1 MPLLRRTLK
10 SLEFILVYQLV
21 SCIVLRD
28 SFAVILPFLTFLP
41 LSLTS

>member
-21 SCIVLRD
+21 SCVVLRD
-28 SFAVILPFLTFLP
+28 SFAVILPFFNILAIE
-41 LSLTS
+41 SN